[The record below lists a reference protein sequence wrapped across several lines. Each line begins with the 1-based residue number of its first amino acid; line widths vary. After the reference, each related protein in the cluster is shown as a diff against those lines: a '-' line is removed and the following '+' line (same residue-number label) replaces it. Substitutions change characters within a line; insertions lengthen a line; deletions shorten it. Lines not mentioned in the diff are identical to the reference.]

1 VIAALAAE
9 GVPAP
14 LAAWESFY
22 VIVGTSA
29 AALTGLQ
36 FVVITLVAG
45 IETRA
50 SGSAISAY
58 STPTI
63 VHFCASLLIAAVC
76 SAPWPELAGADLALG
91 AIGVAGVAYTARVT
105 WLARRQTGYEPV
117 LEDWLFHSI
126 LPLAAYGTV
135 VAAAAA
141 LWRGATLALFA
152 VGAAAV
158 LLVFIGIHNAWDT
171 VTYIAMRHI
180 EQRRGGGELGA
191 AGGAQ
196 PNVVVAP
203 GVPGAH
209 PGGGRRGRRRHR
221 G

>member
-45 IETRA
+45 IEVRA

-171 VTYIAMRHI
+171 VTYITL
-180 EQRRGGGELGA
+180 EQLRQRDRTSELNPAPSAGA
-191 AGGAQ
+191 S
-196 PNVVVAP
+196 PTRAP
-203 GVPGAH
+203 APEGVKAP
-209 PGGGRRGRRRHR
+209 
-221 G
+221 